1 MKWKGARQS
10 DNFKDRRGSSTTGK
24 VALGGIGGV
33 IILLLGLFFGGDP
46 GDLLQQVEMGGF
58 GGQDVQQP
66 VEISAEEAELTE
78 FARVILASTEE
89 VWGKIYQDAGLS
101 SYRPSILSVF
111 RDRVDSEGCGIGLA
125 QYGPFYCPAN
135 EEVFLDLSF
144 NEELKTQFG
153 VQGEFALAY
162 VIAHEIGH
170 HVQLQQG
177 SLMRVQSMR
186 GKIPEAEFNKFMVQL
201 ELQADFYAGIWAHYA
216 SQYSD
221 VQLSLEDILQGM
233 KAASAVGDDAIQMQ
247 AQGYI
252 VPESFTHGTSEQ
264 RAGWFRKGYETG
276 DVSQGDTFNDSSLQ

>member
-10 DNFKDRRGSSTTGK
+10 DNFKDRRGNSGGK
-24 VALGGIGGV
+24 LVLGGVGGV
-33 IILLLGLFFGGDP
+33 IIILLSLFFGGNPDQLFEQFQ
-46 GDLLQQVEMGGF
+46 GANLQGNSE
-58 GGQDVQQP
+58 P

-89 VWGKIYQDAGLS
+89 VWDEIYPQAGLS
-101 SYRPSILSVF
+101 SYRYSTLSVF
-111 RDRVDSEGCGIGLA
+111 RDRVDTEGCGVGLA
-125 QYGPFYCPAN
+125 QFGPFYCPAN

-144 NEELKTQFG
+144 NDELKNRFG
-153 VQGEFALAY
+153 VKGEFALAY

-177 SLMRVQSMR
+177 SLPQVQALR
-186 GKIPEAEFNKFMVQL
+186 GQIPEAQFNKIMVQL

-216 SQYSD
+216 SKYSG
-221 VQLSLEDILQGM
+221 VELSYQDIVEGM

-247 AQGYI
+247 SQGYV

-264 RAGWFRKGYETG
+264 RSYWFKLGYDTG
-276 DVSQGDTFNDSSLQ
+276 DVSKGDTFNHPSLQ

>member
-33 IILLLGLFFGGDP
+33 VILLLGLFFGGDP
-46 GDLLQQVEMGGF
+46 GELLQQVQMGGL
-58 GGQDVQQP
+58 GTQESQQP
-66 VEISAEEAELTE
+66 VEISTEEAELTE
-78 FARVILASTEE
+78 FARVILGSTEE
-89 VWGKIYQDAGLS
+89 VWGKIYKDAGLS

-111 RDRVDSEGCGIGLA
+111 RDRVDSEGCGVGLA

-144 NEELKTQFG
+144 NEELKNKFG

-170 HVQLQQG
+170 HVQMQQG
-177 SLMRVQSMR
+177 SLTQVQAMR
-186 GKIPEAEFNKFMVQL
+186 GKISEAKFNKLMVQL

-216 SQYSD
+216 SRYSG
-221 VQLSLEDILQGM
+221 VELSLEDIMQGM

-247 AQGYI
+247 AQGYV

-264 RAGWFRKGYETG
+264 RAFWFRKGYETG
-276 DVSQGDTFNDSSLQ
+276 DVRKGDTFNDPSLQ